1 MLCLG
6 KVTIH
11 PNFINV
17 SNYIHPITLEAA
29 TEVASNL
36 RPDDHREVEEGHGI
50 DPTALPFLMS
60 QNPSYVYFTVP
71 DGKTAGMAGV
81 GQEGDIWM
89 LCTPDIHRYP
99 ITFARE
105 AKRYVDSREE
115 QLLWNIVDSRN
126 TAHLKL
132 LKFLGFKFLR
142 KLKHGPNNVTFI
154 EFCRVRR
161 R

>member
-1 MLCLG
+1 MRCLG
-6 KVTIH
+6 KETIH
-11 PNFINV
+11 PDFINV

-29 TEVASNL
+29 VEVASNL
-36 RPDDHREVEEGHGI
+36 RSDDRREVEEGHGI
-50 DPTALPFLMS
+50 PSALLPSLMS

>member
-1 MLCLG
+1 M
-6 KVTIH
+6 
-11 PNFINV
+11 

-36 RPDDHREVEEGHGI
+36 RSDDYREVTEGHGI
-50 DPTALPFLMS
+50 NPIAFLPLIAQEGS
-60 QNPSYVYFTVP
+60 AVYFTVP
-71 DGKTAGMAGV
+71 DGKTAGLAGV
-81 GQEGDIWM
+81 GEGGTIWM
-89 LCTPDIHRYP
+89 LCTPEIHRYP

-105 AKRYVDSREE
+105 AKRYVDNRPED
-115 QLLWNIVDSRN
+115 LLWNIVDCRN
-126 TAHLKL
+126 TVHLKL

-142 KLKHGPNNVTFI
+142 QVNWGPYHLPFI